1 MWSIDVCWSCKN
13 ADSTEKLSLREEQ
26 EDQLI
31 RDSVTL
37 NFSTKT
43 IECTLPVRGSERE
56 FLTTNKDSALK
67 VLNSII
73 NEYQNDKNA
82 KDLLLASFQK
92 LLNKGYMKLMSQLTK
107 EQKKKFESKEV
118 QFFIPYRPVYA
129 DSVSTPCR
137 VVTDASS
144 RTKKRADGTGGRC

>member
-31 RDSVTL
+31 RDSVNL

-43 IECTLPVRGSERE
+43 IKCTLPVRGNKRE

-67 VLNSII
+67 VLNSVI
-73 NEYQNDKNA
+73 NKYPNDKNA
-82 KDLLLASFQK
+82 KDLLLASLQK
-92 LLNKGYMKLMSQLTK
+92 LFDKVNMKLISQLNK
-107 EQKKKFESKEV
+107 E
-118 QFFIPYRPVYA
+118 
-129 DSVSTPCR
+129 
-137 VVTDASS
+137 
-144 RTKKRADGTGGRC
+144 

>member
-31 RDSVTL
+31 RDSVNL

-43 IECTLPVRGSERE
+43 IECTLPVRGNERE

-67 VLNSII
+67 VLNSVI
-73 NEYQNDKNA
+73 NKYRNDKNA
-82 KDLLLASFQK
+82 KDLLLASLQK
-92 LLNKGYMKLMSQLTK
+92 LFHKVNMKLISQLNK
-107 EQKKKFESKEV
+107 E
-118 QFFIPYRPVYA
+118 
-129 DSVSTPCR
+129 
-137 VVTDASS
+137 
-144 RTKKRADGTGGRC
+144 